1 MNADGMSKSSTIH
14 QRPVELLQNLIRF
27 DTTNPPGNEKE
38 CVSYINHLLTTAGFK
53 TNIFA
58 KDPSRPNLLAR
69 LEGIGDAPPLLLQG
83 HVDVVPTNPEK
94 WKYPP
99 FEGKVAE
106 GYVWGRGALDM
117 KGGVAMMLSA
127 FLRAKA
133 TELKPRGDV
142 IFAAL
147 ADEETGCELGSR
159 YLVENH
165 PEQFEGVRYAIG
177 EFGGFPFYL
186 GKQKFYQIQVTEK
199 QRSRIR
205 VVMNGP
211 DGYGSL
217 LPPKGNVSANL
228 AHLLSN
234 LDKQSLPAHI
244 TPIPHRMIEAMSSAL
259 PFPSNRILRLLLN
272 PRLTDHVLKILGEKG
287 RTLHPLFH
295 NTVNA
300 LKIEGG
306 QTDNLMIPNKIEV
319 HMGAYILPGYRPED
333 VIAELKPLLLS
344 DADFENLMFHPVPEK
359 PNMSLFNMLAQI
371 LKEDDPA
378 GEPMPMILP
387 TGTDGRFFSRLGIQT
402 YGFLPMNLPP
412 DFNFTQYIHADNERI
427 PLESVDFGSKA
438 IYKLIERYGSTD

>member
-1 MNADGMSKSSTIH
+1 MNTNETSDFLTIY

-27 DTTNPPGNEKE
+27 NTTNPPGNEKE
-38 CVSYINHLLTTAGFK
+38 CVSYIDHLLTTAGFK

-58 KDPSRPNLLAR
+58 KEPSRPNLLAR
-69 LEGIGDAPPLLLQG
+69 LDGTGDAPPLLIQG

-94 WKYPP
+94 WTYPP
-99 FEGKVAE
+99 FEGKIAD

-133 TELKPRGDV
+133 NGLKPRGDV
-142 IFAAL
+142 IL
-147 ADEETGCELGSR
+147 AILSDEETGSEFGAQ
-159 YLVENH
+159 YLIENH

-199 QRSRIR
+199 QRSRLKVI
-205 VVMNGP
+205 MNGP
-211 DGYGSL
+211 DGYGSI

-228 AHLLSN
+228 AHLLAN
-234 LDKQSLPAHI
+234 LDKQHLPAHI
-244 TPIPHRMIEAMSSAL
+244 TPIPHAMIEAMSSAL

-272 PRLTDHVLKILGEKG
+272 PRLTDYVLKMLGEKG
-287 RTLHPLFH
+287 RTLHPLLH

-306 QTDNLMIPNKIEV
+306 QTNNIMLPNRMEV
-319 HMGAYILPGYRPED
+319 YLASYILPGYRPED

-344 DADFENLMFHPVPEK
+344 DADFEILLFDPVPGE
-359 PNMSLFNMLAQI
+359 PDMSLFDTLAQI
-371 LKEDDPA
+371 LKENDPA
-378 GEPMPMILP
+378 GKPMPLILP
-387 TGTDGRFFSRLGIQT
+387 AVTDGRYFSKLGIQT
-402 YGFLPMNLPP
+402 YGYLPMNLPP
-412 DFNFTQYIHADNERI
+412 DFNFSQYTHADNERI
-427 PLESVDFGSKA
+427 PVDAVDFGSKA
-438 IYKLIERYGSTD
+438 IYKLLERYGDTG